1 MRTVSFF
8 VCIFITALLVAL
20 YTSRHNHLTELRI
33 QARTLE
39 KQVKMEEAT
48 KKQLELTLAQ
58 FFSPIRLEEIARKAQ
73 YAYLR
78 PPIEKDIVTIEE

>member
-1 MRTVSFF
+1 MRTFSFIAG
-8 VCIFITALLVAL
+8 IFITTILVAL

-39 KQVKMEEAT
+39 KQVKIEEAT

-58 FFSPIRLEEIARKAQ
+58 FISPIRLEEVARKAQ
-73 YAYLR
+73 YAYLQT
-78 PPIEKDIVTIEE
+78 PTEKDIVKLEE